1 MKKQLVIITAAAAVA
16 VAGVVYAEP
25 VTKMLEAHYNDIK
38 IEING
43 VTAETKDVNG
53 NSAEPFI
60 VDGTTYLPVRAIA
73 QALGKNV
80 SWDGDTATVIIEDNA
95 ESQDDDGLQVSGSPA
110 DSYEKGELIYENALA
125 SEDDVKDWIMEGQAK
140 VTFPNG
146 RMHMESVLDQS
157 AGQAANFV
165 YWCPQKFED
174 NIIIEWEFTPLSDEG
189 LAIMFFGADGQD
201 GRDLFDDSLA
211 ERTGEYRQYHSS
223 DINAFHV
230 SYYRRSEPSERELN
244 VANLR
249 KSAGFHM
256 VAQGA
261 DPIPTAKYKSD
272 EPYKIKVVKATECVL
287 FYINDLEI
295 FRFDDDGST
304 YGDYITDGYIGFR
317 QKVPLEAEY
326 ANLKVYKIAE

>member
-1 MKKQLVIITAAAAVA
+1 MKKQLILISTAIIITTGTVCAA
-16 VAGVVYAEP
+16 P
-25 VTKMLEAHYNDIK
+25 ITKMLEAHYNDIK
-38 IEING
+38 IE
-43 VTAETKDVNG
+43 VNG
-53 NSAEPFI
+53 DLIEPKDEDGNVVDPFI

-73 QALGKNV
+73 EAFDKKV
-80 SWDGDTATVIIEDNA
+80 SWHENSSTVIIEDDIQ
-95 ESQDDDGLQVSGSPA
+95 SA
-110 DSYEKGELIYENALA
+110 DNITHVEKKIYEKGEFIYENSLS
-125 SEDDVKDWIMEGQAK
+125 SESDVADWVMEGQAK

-174 NIIIEWEFTPLSDEG
+174 NIVIEWEFTPLSDEG
-189 LAIMFFGADGQD
+189 LAIMFFGANGQD
-201 GRDLFDDSLA
+201 GRDLFDNSLTK
-211 ERTGEYRQYHSS
+211 RTGEYRQYHSS

-261 DPIPTAKYKSD
+261 DPIPTAKYKGLD
-272 EPYKIKVVKATECVL
+272 PYKIKIIKATDCVL
-287 FYINDLEI
+287 FYVNDLEI
-295 FRFDDDGST
+295 FRFNDDGST
-304 YGDYITDGYIGFR
+304 YGDYIKEGYIGFR

-326 ANLKVYKIAE
+326 ANLKVYKIAQ

>member
-1 MKKQLVIITAAAAVA
+1 MKKRLIIILAIAVVITAGTVCAA
-16 VAGVVYAEP
+16 P

-38 IEING
+38 LEING
-43 VTAETKDVNG
+43 ALTEPKDANG
-53 NSAEPFI
+53 NTVDPFI

-73 QALGKNV
+73 QALNKTV
-80 SWDGDTATVIIEDNA
+80 SWDGDTSTVVINDNDEDGKP
-95 ESQDDDGLQVSGSPA
+95 QT
-110 DSYEKGELIYENALA
+110 SYEKGELIYENALA
-125 SEDDVKDWIMEGQAK
+125 SEEDVKGWVMEGQAN
-140 VTFPNG
+140 VTFPDG

-165 YWCPQKFED
+165 YWCPEKFED

-189 LAIMFFGADGQD
+189 LAIMFFGANGQN
-201 GRDLFDDSLA
+201 GLDLFDSSLA

-261 DPIPTAKYKSD
+261 DPIPTAKYKG
-272 EPYKIKVVKATECVL
+272 ENPYIIKVVKATDQVL

-295 FRFDDDGST
+295 FRFDDDGET
-304 YGDYITDGYIGFR
+304 YGDYITDGYMGFR

-326 ANLKVYKIAE
+326 ANLKVYKIAD

>member
-1 MKKQLVIITAAAAVA
+1 MKKQLIIISTAAIIITAGTVCAA
-16 VAGVVYAEP
+16 P

-38 IEING
+38 LEING
-43 VTAETKDVNG
+43 NLTEPKDADG
-53 NSAEPFI
+53 NIVDPFI
-60 VDGTTYLPVRAIA
+60 VDGTTYLPIRAIA
-73 QALGKNV
+73 EALDKNV
-80 SWDGDTATVIIEDNA
+80 SWYGDNATVKIEDNTQSENDA
-95 ESQDDDGLQVSGSPA
+95 PQKAVT
-110 DSYEKGELIYENALA
+110 SYKKGELIYENSLSTEA
-125 SEDDVKDWIMEGQAK
+125 DVTDWVMEGQAK
-140 VTFPNG
+140 ITFPNG
-146 RMHMESVLDQS
+146 RMHMESVLDQT

-165 YWCPQKFED
+165 YWCPQKFDD

-189 LAIMFFGADGQD
+189 LAIMFFGADGQN
-201 GRDLFDDSLA
+201 GRDLFDSSLA
-211 ERTGEYRQYHSS
+211 KRTGEYRQYHSS

-261 DPIPTAKYKSD
+261 DPIPTAKYKGTDS
-272 EPYKIKVVKATECVL
+272 YKIKVVKAIDCVL
-287 FYINDLEI
+287 FYVNDLEI

-304 YGDYITDGYIGFR
+304 YGDYIKEGYIGFR

-326 ANLKVYKIAE
+326 ANLKVYKIAQ